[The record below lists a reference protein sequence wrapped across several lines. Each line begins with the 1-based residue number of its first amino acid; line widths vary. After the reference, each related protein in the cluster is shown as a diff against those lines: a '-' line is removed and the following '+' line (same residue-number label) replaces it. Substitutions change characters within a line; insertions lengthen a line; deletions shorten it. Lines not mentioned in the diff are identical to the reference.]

1 MKKLLSLSA
10 FAAYSITGMA
20 QLPVSTSV
28 ENKNAVLEEF
38 TGIYCQYC
46 PDGHARAQAFHD
58 ANPADVVLINIH
70 SGGYANPQAGD
81 PDFRTQWGAAIDNQ
95 SGLAGY
101 PAGTINRRVFAGMQ
115 QGTGTAM
122 SRGDWATAGGM
133 VISESSYANIAV
145 EGDIDYAANTLT
157 VTVETYFTGAAP
169 SSTVKLNVAVMQNGI
184 EGPQTGS
191 AANPAQVLPNGN
203 YIHNH
208 MLRDLL
214 TGQWGVD
221 IPTAT
226 GVVNSYTYV
235 WNIPNDINGV
245 PVSIGDLE
253 IAAFIAETQQT
264 IVTGASGPITFTLPA
279 GVSTADAEAV
289 NTMSIPAGY
298 CASSVTPE
306 FTVKNNES
314 FALDS
319 VEAILDFNGTQTSQW
334 VTNVP
339 ANGTKVVTFPAQNLN
354 VGTNSISY
362 SVSVSGVFKYLD
374 VSSGNNTVAGG
385 SISVVN
391 PTPNAFPISSDF
403 EAFSPGTLPTDMIV
417 EDPSGRVYIM
427 DKTFVNGLTTPL
439 GGYLQS
445 EKSLRFDFATIS
457 PGIVSSIV
465 SEKVSLQGGNGSE
478 VQFDYAYAVRGTLTG
493 DKVEAFISADCGQ
506 TWVRIWDATGGAGL
520 ETGAA
525 TASGSRFY
533 PGTAS
538 DWTTISAF
546 IPDADGAAE
555 ILFKLVGTS
564 AGSNAFYFDNL
575 MVDGKPISIAEV
587 NIAEDANI
595 YPNPASTNVFV
606 ELAEATD
613 FDVELTNTAGQ
624 VVRSANYSN
633 TAKAEMN
640 VEGLPKGIYILNVTS
655 DKGSSSQRIT
665 IAD

>member
-10 FAAYSITGMA
+10 FAAYSISGMA

-70 SGGYANPQAGD
+70 SGGYANPQSGD

-122 SRGDWATAGGM
+122 SRGDWATAGGT

-145 EGDIDYAANTLT
+145 EGDIDYLANTLT
-157 VTVETYFTGAAP
+157 VTVETYFTGTAP
-169 SSTVKLNVAVMQNGI
+169 SGTVKLNVAIMQSGI

-191 AANPAQVLPNGN
+191 SANPAQVLPNGN

-221 IPTAT
+221 IPTTT
-226 GVVNSYTYV
+226 GEVKTYTYV
-235 WNIPNDINGV
+235 WNIPNDINAI

-253 IAAFIAETQQT
+253 IAAFIAETQQN
-264 IVTGASGPITFTLPA
+264 IVTGASGPITFTLPS

-289 NTMSIPAGY
+289 NSMSIPTDY
-298 CASSVTPE
+298 CAASVTPE

-319 VEAILDFNGTQTSQW
+319 VEAILDFNGTQVSQW

-339 ANGTKVVTFPAQNLN
+339 ANGNKLVTFSPQNLN
-354 VGTNSISY
+354 AGSNTMAF
-362 SVSVSGVFKYLD
+362 SVSVSNVFKYLD
-374 VSSGNNTVAGG
+374 VSSGNNMVAADD
-385 SISVVN
+385 INIIN
-391 PTPNAFPISSDF
+391 PTPNAFPLVSDF
-403 EAFSPGTLPTDMIV
+403 EGLPLGGLPSNMIV
-417 EDPSGRVYIM
+417 EDPSGRVYAV
-427 DKTFVNGLTTPL
+427 DKSVNTQVLTNPI
-439 GGYLQS
+439 GGYAQS
-445 EKSLRFDFATIS
+445 ATSLRFDWYSVPA
-457 PGIVSSIV
+457 GVVSSLI
-465 SEKVSLQGGNGSE
+465 SEKVSLSGANGSE
-478 VQFDYAYAVRGTLTG
+478 VQFDYAHGLYPGSTG
-493 DKVEAFISADCGQ
+493 DKLEAFISGDCGQ
-506 TWVRIWDATGGAGL
+506 TWVRIWDATSGAGL
-520 ETGAA
+520 ETAPSPGA
-525 TASGSRFY
+525 TRYYPLDASH
-533 PGTAS
+533 
-538 DWTTISAF
+538 WKTISAF
-546 IPDADGAAE
+546 IHPADGSE
-555 ILFKLVGTS
+555 IILKIQGTS
-564 AGSNAFYFDNL
+564 AFGNSLYIDNI
-575 MVDGKPISIAEV
+575 MVDGQPIGISEV
-587 NIAEDANI
+587 NTQDANV

-624 VVRSANYSN
+624 VVRFAQYSN

>member
-10 FAAYSITGMA
+10 FAAYSISSMA

-58 ANPADVVLINIH
+58 ANPDDVVLINIH
-70 SGGYANPQAGD
+70 EGIYANPQAGD
-81 PDFRTQWGAAIDNQ
+81 PDFRTQWGAAIDGQ
-95 SGLAGY
+95 AGVTGY

-115 QGTGTAM
+115 MGSGTAM
-122 SRGDWATAGGM
+122 GRGDWATAGGM

-157 VTVETYFTGAAP
+157 VTVETYFTGTAP
-169 SSTVKLNVAVMQNGI
+169 ASTVKLNVAVMQSGI
-184 EGPQTGS
+184 KGPQTGS
-191 AANPAQVLPNGN
+191 AANPAQVLPDGN

-221 IPTAT
+221 IPTTT

-235 WNIPNDINGV
+235 WNIPNDINGI

-253 IAAFIAETQQT
+253 IAAFIAESQQT
-264 IVTGASGPITFTLPA
+264 IVTGASGPISFTLPA
-279 GVSTADAEAV
+279 GVSTADVEAV
-289 NTMSIPAGY
+289 NSMTAPNTYCESSI
-298 CASSVTPE
+298 TPE

-319 VEAILDFNGTQTSQW
+319 VEAILDFNGSQISQW
-334 VTNVP
+334 VINVP
-339 ANGTKVVTFPAQNLN
+339 ANGTKVVTFPAQTTI
-354 VGTNSISY
+354 VGENSFSFT
-362 SVSVSGVFKYLD
+362 VSVSNVFKYID
-374 VSSGNNTVAGG
+374 VSNGNNIAAG
-385 SISVVN
+385 SDVNVVN
-391 PTPNAFPISSDF
+391 PTPNAYPLGADF
-403 EAFSPGTLPTDMIV
+403 EAFPPGSTPSDMIV

-427 DKTFVNGLTTPL
+427 DKTFVQNLATPL

-445 EKSLRFDFATIS
+445 EKSLRFDFPTIA
-457 PGIVSSIV
+457 PGTVSSVV
-465 SEKVSLQGGNGSE
+465 SEKVSLVGANGSE
-478 VQFDYAYAVRGTLTG
+478 VQFDYAYALRGTITG
-493 DKVEAFISADCGQ
+493 DKMEAFISNDCGA
-506 TWVRIWDATGGAGL
+506 TWIRIWDGTGGSGL

-533 PGTAS
+533 PSATT
-538 DWTTISAF
+538 DWTTVSAF
-546 IPDADGAAE
+546 IPGSDGDAE
-555 ILFKLVGTS
+555 VLFKLVGTS
-564 AGSNAFYFDNL
+564 AGGQCFWFDNL
-575 MVDGKPISIAEV
+575 MIDGQPISIAEV
-587 NIAEDANI
+587 NIAEDANV

-624 VVRSANYSN
+624 VVRSAQYSN

-640 VEGLPKGIYILNVTS
+640 VEGLPKGIYILNITS